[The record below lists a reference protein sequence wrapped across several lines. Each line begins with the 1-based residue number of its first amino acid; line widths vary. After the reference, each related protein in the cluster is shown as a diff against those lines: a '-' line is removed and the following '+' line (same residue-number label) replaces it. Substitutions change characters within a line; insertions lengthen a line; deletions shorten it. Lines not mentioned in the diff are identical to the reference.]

1 MPPASVVHKR
11 FEQHLRKGEATYIT
25 RRQKAAYCY
34 DAMYVQSALP
44 SSPNSEKCEL
54 ATETKYREIKLPA
67 FIFCRGDIFQPD
79 RREDGCHTDARDD
92 TKLYASLV
100 C

>member
-1 MPPASVVHKR
+1 M
-11 FEQHLRKGEATYIT
+11 
-25 RRQKAAYCY
+25 
-34 DAMYVQSALP
+34 QSALP
-44 SSPNSEKCEL
+44 SSLNGEKYEIAIL
-54 ATETKYREIKLPA
+54 MKYREINLPA